1 MIPVLSSLFH
11 VLDKNWPAALPTHPL
26 PSLSPS
32 LFSLPRLPALQTCA
46 LQPTFGRT
54 AFSTIQTT
62 NATPHTCYTT
72 THMGHTNCAFT
83 PTNTQANKLQSR
95 GTP

>member
-26 PSLSPS
+26 PSLSLLLS
-32 LFSLPRLPALQTCA
+32 FLFPACLLSCA